1 MNFEA
6 LQKAWQSQDP
16 GAKVTID
23 ADMLLNEVRHNQRHF
38 TSMVFWRDVREV
50 SVALLLVP
58 LWIYLG
64 YEMHRPWTWYLV
76 IPVLL
81 WVAGF
86 HLADRIRQKRR
97 QPKPGDTLREC
108 IESSLA
114 QIEHQIW
121 LLRNVIWWNLLP
133 LWTALAVYFAQRAW
147 LARNHGLAAL
157 FHWGRE
163 AAVFALILWGIYWLN
178 RFAVRKY
185 LEPRRLKLKT
195 LLTGLNENSH

>member
-1 MNFEA
+1 MKLDE
-6 LQKAWQSQDP
+6 LKKAWQAQTSQCQL
-16 GAKVTID
+16 TID
-23 ADMLLNEVRHNQRHF
+23 TAQLLREVRRNQRHF
-38 TSMVFWRDVREV
+38 TAMVFWRDVREV

-64 YEMHRPWTWYLV
+64 REMHRPWTWYLV

-81 WVAGF
+81 WIAGF

-121 LLRNVIWWNLLP
+121 LLRNVCWWNLLP
-133 LWTALAVYFAQRAW
+133 AWAALAIYFAQRAW
-147 LARNHGLAAL
+147 MARNHGLAAL
-157 FHWGRE
+157 SHWGRE

-178 RFAVRKY
+178 QFVVRKY
-185 LEPRRLKLKT
+185 LEPRRQQLKT
-195 LLTGLNENSH
+195 LLTGFNENSH

>member
-1 MNFEA
+1 MNFET
-6 LQKAWQSQDP
+6 LQKAWQSQNA

-23 ADMLLNEVRHNQRHF
+23 ADVLLKEVRRKQRQF
-38 TSMVFWRDVREV
+38 RATIFWRDVREV
-50 SVALLLVP
+50 SVALLAVP

-64 YEMHRPWTWYLV
+64 REMHRSWTWYLF
-76 IPVLL
+76 IPVFL

-121 LLRNVIWWNLLP
+121 LLLNVFWWNVLP
-133 LWTALAVYFAQRAW
+133 FGAVTAVYFAQRAW
-147 LARNHGLAAL
+147 LARNHGLTAL
-157 FHWGRE
+157 SNWGE
-163 AAVFALILWGIYWLN
+163 VAAVAVLIFWGVYWLN
-178 RFAVRKY
+178 QFAVRKY
-185 LEPRRLKLKT
+185 LEPRRQEMEA
-195 LLTGLNENSH
+195 LLESLRSNPE